1 MSKSS
6 SNPSDSDDSDIEI
19 RLPIAKKVKEESSV
33 QVETT
38 KESEVVITQN
48 EKEEKE
54 REEGTAS
61 EDQEKHALHE
71 LIRTRLSKK
80 SGYKPDL
87 SWVFVLDCNRQ
98 KAAQTPRRDV
108 HVFEVSKDRGG
119 TEEDDGADPIHHGR
133 ARCVER
139 HSCRSEESTES
150 NIQQV
155 RDSGR
160 V

>member
-48 EKEEKE
+48 EKGEKEGEEK
-54 REEGTAS
+54 TAS

>member
-87 SWVFVLDCNRQ
+87 SCVFVLDCNRQ

-150 NIQQV
+150 NIQ
-155 RDSGR
+155 
-160 V
+160 

>member
-61 EDQEKHALHE
+61 DDQEKHALHE

-87 SWVFVLDCNRQ
+87 SCVFVLDCNRQ

>member
-1 MSKSS
+1 MRKSS

-87 SWVFVLDCNRQ
+87 SCVFVLDCNRQ

>member
-33 QVETT
+33 KVETT

>member
-19 RLPIAKKVKEESSV
+19 RLPIAKKAKEESSV

-87 SWVFVLDCNRQ
+87 SCVFVLDCNRQ

>member
-38 KESEVVITQN
+38 KESEVVIMQN

-87 SWVFVLDCNRQ
+87 SCVFVLDCNRQ

>member
-54 REEGTAS
+54 REKGTAS

-87 SWVFVLDCNRQ
+87 SCVFVLDCNRQ